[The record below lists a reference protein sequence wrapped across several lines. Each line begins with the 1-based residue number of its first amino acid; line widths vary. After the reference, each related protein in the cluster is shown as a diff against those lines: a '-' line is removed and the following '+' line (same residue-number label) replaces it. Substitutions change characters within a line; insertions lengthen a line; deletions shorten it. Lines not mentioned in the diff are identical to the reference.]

1 MNHPSSFSF
10 IWSWAG
16 GYKGVCVC
24 LVRVWSLYTTRTCTC
39 VELLPVEAL
48 LPLLEMNPL
57 TDKQAYFTGLLAET

>member
-24 LVRVWSLYTTRTCTC
+24 VCVFVCVCGSCLELVYNKDMYLCGAAACWGTSPSFRDES
-39 VELLPVEAL
+39 
-48 LPLLEMNPL
+48 
-57 TDKQAYFTGLLAET
+57 TDR